1 MAMRAIQ
8 LSEFGPP
15 EVLVFTEVPDPRPGP
30 GQVLVRMAAASI
42 PFVDTSIR
50 AGRGP
55 TPAHRPQ
62 LPYIMGTGV
71 GGETDDGRLVVARLP
86 NGGYAELAAAD
97 LATLLPVPEGLSVTT
112 AMALLGDGRTALLI
126 HNAAKPAPGEWVLVE
141 AAGGG
146 VGSLLV
152 QLAKSAGARV
162 VGAANGK
169 AKLDLA
175 AELGADVTVD
185 YTTDDWV
192 DQVRDRTGG
201 VDLVFDGIG
210 GKIGTEALSLVRPG
224 GRFLMHGLAS
234 GRQTEVPADTTANI
248 IGFGAIQAT
257 PELMHELSRQ
267 ALTEAA
273 AGRLRPIVGQ
283 TFPLA
288 RAADAHRAIENRT
301 TLGRTLLTS
310 EDLSTWHG

>member
-1 MAMRAIQ
+1 MRAIQ

-15 EVLVFTEVPDPRPGP
+15 EALVLTEVPDPQPGP
-30 GQVLVRMAAASI
+30 GQVVVTMAAASI
-42 PFVDTSIR
+42 PFVDTHIR

-55 TPAHRPQ
+55 TPAHRPR
-62 LPYIMGTGV
+62 LPYIPGTGV
-71 GGETDDGRLVVARLP
+71 GGESDGRLVVARVP
-86 NGGYAELAAAD
+86 NGGYAELVAAD
-97 LATLLPVPEGLSVTT
+97 VTALLPVPEGLSVID

-126 HNAAKPAPGEWVLVE
+126 ANAAKPAPDEWVLVE

-162 VGAANGK
+162 VAAASGK

-175 AELGADVTVD
+175 AKLGADLTVD
-185 YTTDDWV
+185 YTEAGWTDV
-192 DQVRDRTGG
+192 VRGKTGG
-201 VDLVFDGIG
+201 IDLVFDGIG
-210 GKIGTEALSLVRPG
+210 GNIGTEALSLVSPG

-234 GRQTEVPADTTANI
+234 GEQTEVPADTKANI

-257 PELMHELSRQ
+257 PEQLHDLSRQ
-267 ALTEAA
+267 ALAEAA
-273 AGRLRPIVGQ
+273 AGRLRPTVGQ

-301 TLGRTLLTS
+301 TLGRTLLTP
-310 EDLSTWHG
+310 